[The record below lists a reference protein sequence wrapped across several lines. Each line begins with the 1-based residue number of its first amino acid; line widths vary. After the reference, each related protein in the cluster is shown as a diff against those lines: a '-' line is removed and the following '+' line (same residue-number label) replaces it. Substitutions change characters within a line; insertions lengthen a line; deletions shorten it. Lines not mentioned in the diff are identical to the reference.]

1 MVGMTAFAAAPS
13 ACRPS
18 SIAFTAPHLAGSSS
32 STVSGPAVAP
42 QQRGGVRVLRAS
54 SDQQEEAERQGGRKG
69 FYVRPSK
76 ALEKGGGFYVPG
88 VDGSR
93 LRLGLAGAAVLL
105 LFVNRAITP
114 GGADPEFSQLVSEA
128 TVVCTAAVPPSS
140 EFSRFSFSDHSQHST
155 PTTDTP
161 LLIRNPLGYATLGW
175 W

>member
-114 GGADPEFSQLVSEA
+114 GGADPEFSQ
-128 TVVCTAAVPPSS
+128 VPYRRCLGPIPCARVKGRFTHQLRSARVPSH
-140 EFSRFSFSDHSQHST
+140 R
-155 PTTDTP
+155 TTWIP
-161 LLIRNPLGYATLGW
+161 RLPSWCLKGLSVEE
-175 W
+175 